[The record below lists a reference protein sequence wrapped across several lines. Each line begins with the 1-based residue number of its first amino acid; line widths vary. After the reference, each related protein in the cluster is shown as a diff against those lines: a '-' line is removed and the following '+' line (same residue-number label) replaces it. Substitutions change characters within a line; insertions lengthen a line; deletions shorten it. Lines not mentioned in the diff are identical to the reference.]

1 MTGFQD
7 TVDVP
12 ALLVEPK
19 DHGEEMTAKV
29 DQIGGLLG
37 PVDDVWQWFFGWSL
51 LESLFVPL
59 SGNWGQLRSF
69 SEGWTAL
76 GDAAEGVSTNLTG
89 FTTELNQSWRGEA
102 ADSFTAYMGQWTG
115 SLANEKDMCDRMSS
129 YIGDLA
135 DNAEASFDIILSTIN
150 LCIDIVL
157 FALKIANLA
166 KALKKAGE
174 ALLKA
179 KRAMKVVKELLSM
192 IETVIAYIE
201 AIANGI
207 KEGNDN
213 QYPPSGH
220 VTTPDAPGDGF
231 GAGK

>member
-12 ALLVEPK
+12 ALLVEPQ

-37 PVDDVWQWFFGWSL
+37 PIDDVWQWFFGWSL

-59 SGNWGQLRSF
+59 SGNWGQLRSY
-69 SEGWTAL
+69 SEGWAAL
-76 GDAAEGVSTNLTG
+76 GDAAEGVSTNLSG
-89 FTTELNQSWRGEA
+89 ITTELRESWQGEA
-102 ADSFTAYMGQWTG
+102 ADVFTDYMGQWHN
-115 SLANEKDMCDRMSS
+115 SLASEKDMCGNMSS

-135 DNAEASFDIILSTIN
+135 DNAEAVFDIILSTIN
-150 LCIDIVL
+150 LCIDIL
-157 FALKIANLA
+157 LMALKIANLL

-179 KRAMKVVKELLSM
+179 KHAMKVLKELESM

-207 KEGNDN
+207 DEANDN
-213 QYPPSGH
+213 QSAPSGH
-220 VTTPDAPGDGF
+220 VATPAAPGDGF